1 MASDCGDP
9 DQAPPQEAARGSTV
23 RVAFGDGGEMD
34 ARAAER
40 ESLSGAHEP
49 SDCPMESLRPGLVA
63 ALLLVSCVVL
73 SVATPPFQAPDE
85 ARHVMRGYQIA
96 HGTLMPSLE
105 GRRRR
110 GGLVDTGLVELA
122 GIWRPM
128 AGDAA
133 VKESGDRWT
142 DSLSTR
148 WTGASS
154 PQRFGTQESGPLIYA
169 PIAIGLGAGEAL
181 GLRPLAA
188 YHLAR
193 ALVIALNC
201 TIVWFSCRLCRPTPV
216 VAALLLLPMSVFL
229 MSTAVI
235 DGTSI
240 SCAALAC
247 AAFVRCTRDRERT
260 GWRTLLVMA
269 IAILVSVSG
278 RPHGAPLLALMP
290 LSFAYTRR
298 VSALWIGAAM
308 LIIIAGWLGLA
319 LADGAALGDAP
330 ANATRTVH
338 VLAEDVAH
346 AGTAVESVIR
356 TVTSWKWIVG
366 QYKMWVGDLGSLD
379 TPLGTPAYIT
389 IGILLLA
396 ALACAVQWRPLRQ
409 TPASAATLLLCGVA
423 SAAIVVIALKL
434 FYNGPSSPRV
444 NGIQGRYFLVPALIL
459 AYSTVAGPTDRLRW
473 QSRYG
478 GAVVWTIFAVALL
491 ASMNALLRRYY
502 GVGIG

>member
-1 MASDCGDP
+1 
-9 DQAPPQEAARGSTV
+9 
-23 RVAFGDGGEMD
+23 
-34 ARAAER
+34 
-40 ESLSGAHEP
+40 
-49 SDCPMESLRPGLVA
+49 
-63 ALLLVSCVVL
+63 
-73 SVATPPFQAPDE
+73 
-85 ARHVMRGYQIA
+85 
-96 HGTLMPSLE
+96 
-105 GRRRR
+105 
-110 GGLVDTGLVELA
+110 
-122 GIWRPM
+122 
-128 AGDAA
+128 
-133 VKESGDRWT
+133 
-142 DSLSTR
+142 
-148 WTGASS
+148 
-154 PQRFGTQESGPLIYA
+154 
-169 PIAIGLGAGEAL
+169 
-181 GLRPLAA
+181 
-188 YHLAR
+188 
-193 ALVIALNC
+193 LNC

-216 VAALLLLPMSVFL
+216 VAAVLLLPMSVFL

-260 GWRTLLVMA
+260 DWRILLVMA
-269 IAILVSVSG
+269 LAILVSVSG
-278 RPHGAPLLALMP
+278 RAHGAPLLALMP

-319 LADGAALGDAP
+319 LADGATLGDSPPGAR
-330 ANATRTVH
+330 RTVH
-338 VLAEDVAH
+338 ALVQDITH
-346 AGTAVESVIR
+346 AGPALGSTLR
-356 TVTSWKWIVG
+356 TVTSWGWIVG

-444 NGIQGRYFLVPALIL
+444 HGIQGRYFLVPALIL

-478 GAVVWTIFAVALL
+478 GTVVWAVFAVALI

-502 GVGIG
+502 GIGIG